1 MTQSTLKDR
10 PDGGEQTR
18 HSKASDRTMDAFEQ
32 ETALSQSP
40 LHGLWALTNRELKK
54 WYKTP
59 VVLIL
64 SLVQPV
70 IWLGLFG
77 KAMNFGAV
85 FTGSSFN
92 IPGLNIPKS
101 VIDQIA
107 SQVMQNTFGTSD
119 YFSFFAAGMLS
130 FISLFMAMQSGM
142 SVVWDR
148 RLGFLNKEL
157 STPLARG
164 CIPLGK
170 VFSSILRG
178 LSQAAIVLVIAIL
191 LGFDINHLTA
201 IGLLGT
207 FAGLF
212 LMVMGFSSLFVMLA
226 VRSTNQDTQM
236 MIVNLL
242 SLPLLFASN
251 SMFPVKFMPS
261 WLQPIVLVNPVSY
274 ATDISRQFLLGSPGM
289 SALWFDFL
297 YLGSF
302 ALITIVLG
310 TIASQRLLSK

>member
-1 MTQSTLKDR
+1 METKSVMEETESKK
-10 PDGGEQTR
+10 EQN
-18 HSKASDRTMDAFEQ
+18 SSMAAFVQ
-32 ETALSQSP
+32 ETTVDTSP
-40 LHGLWALTNRELKK
+40 LHGLWAATNRELKK

-59 VVLIL
+59 IILIL

-77 KAMNFGAV
+77 KAMNFGAI

-101 VIDQIA
+101 VLDTLSSQI
-107 SQVMQNTFGTSD
+107 MQNTFGTTD
-119 YFSFFAAGMLS
+119 YFSFLAVGMLS

-164 CIPLGK
+164 AIPIGK

-178 LSQAAIVLVIAIL
+178 LVQAATVLIIAIL
-191 LGFDINHLTA
+191 LGLDIGHLSVLG
-201 IGLLGT
+201 ILGT
-207 FAGLF
+207 FAGIF

-242 SLPLLFASN
+242 NLPLLFASN
-251 SMFPVKFMPS
+251 AMFPAKFMPS
-261 WLQPIVLVNPVSY
+261 WLQPVVQANPVSY
-274 ATDISRQFLLGSPGM
+274 ATDISRQLLLGSPGM
-289 SALWFDFL
+289 ASLGFDFL
-297 YLGSF
+297 YLGVF
-302 ALITIVLG
+302 AVILTVIG
-310 TIASQRLLSK
+310 TVVSWRYLSR